1 MGFGMRAP
9 RISMRKGTPLKD
21 IAEFLGHRDAR
32 SVGIYAK
39 YDARLMRRV
48 ATYRLTGLS

>member
-21 IAEFLGHRDAR
+21 IAEFLGLATRAPLE
-32 SVGIYAK
+32 S
-39 YDARLMRRV
+39 MRN
-48 ATYRLTGLS
+48 TTPG